1 MAQTALCAW
10 PLSLDGIDALVGA
23 DLVAFV
29 GEAERPL
36 QGLAG
41 LLDWR
46 LCGALTRQLRAGAW
60 SGGRGERVLTVTLG
74 RLQSPRLF
82 LFGLG
87 PQQGVQ
93 PRDLSEAV
101 EVLQRAGARQLAMA
115 APEPL
120 SGAIVEAAAHADVDR
135 ICWLVEDVTQAER
148 RLEDA
153 AAGVKGVRVERNPA
167 GRPSAA
173 QRTAPAV
180 VR

>member
-10 PLSLDGIDALVGA
+10 PLGLEGLDALVGV

-60 SGGRGERVLTVTLG
+60 SGAKGERVLTVTLG
-74 RLQSPRLF
+74 RLPSARLF
-82 LFGLG
+82 VFGLG
-87 PQQGVQ
+87 PQGVQ
-93 PRDLSEAV
+93 PADVAAAV
-101 EVLQRAGARQLAMA
+101 EVAQKAGARQLAIA
-115 APEPL
+115 LPEPL
-120 SGAIVEAAAHADVDR
+120 AEALVEAAHHADVDR
-135 ICWLVEDVTQAER
+135 VCWLVEEVAQAER
-148 RLEDA
+148 RLDTA
-153 AAGVKGVRVERNPA
+153 AAGVKGVRVERSPA
-167 GRPSAA
+167 GRPAA
-173 QRTAPAV
+173 ALRVAPAV